1 MSKPGQFFILTIVI
15 GVAAFFIGP
24 HLWPAGHDVP
34 MPPPTL
40 LPGYIAI
47 SAIEALAFGFAV
59 AFAVFGWSAIRD
71 LRLGARWL
79 NGMLFVTL
87 IWFTGNWWVHDSLH
101 MNVGLDMNRLIYI
114 ELAFHM
120 TMLACGVVLALGLM
134 RRASHAT
141 VAPTR

>member
-1 MSKPGQFFILTIVI
+1 MSKPWQFFLLTIVI

-24 HLWPAGHDVP
+24 YLWPAGHDVP
-34 MPPPTL
+34 MPPPNL
-40 LPGYIAI
+40 LPVYMVI

-87 IWFTGNWWVHDSLH
+87 I
-101 MNVGLDMNRLIYI
+101 
-114 ELAFHM
+114 
-120 TMLACGVVLALGLM
+120 
-134 RRASHAT
+134 
-141 VAPTR
+141 